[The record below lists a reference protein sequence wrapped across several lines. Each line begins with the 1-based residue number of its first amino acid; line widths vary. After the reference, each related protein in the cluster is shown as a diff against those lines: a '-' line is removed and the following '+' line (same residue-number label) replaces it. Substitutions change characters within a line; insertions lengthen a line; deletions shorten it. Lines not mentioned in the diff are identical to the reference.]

1 VIELFLEG
9 GGFSDRRVCRIPAE
23 NSRSSA
29 ISRYCGVPNATDT
42 SRIPRA
48 PLACRHRSPS
58 ACQRVESWLWAKRPS
73 IPGNDDTSTRLTSRF
88 NTRISEAVRI
98 AHGSSANFFSESDER
113 RWRPV
118 TVHAIFENIFM
129 PTTVHIPDP
138 LLKSVDRRAKALG
151 ISRNRL
157 VVRALE
163 QAVSVRADW
172 SPEFLQ
178 RLRTVDRE
186 TSTAVDE
193 LLTAVTQARR
203 SKEPRDL

>member
-1 VIELFLEG
+1 VRFDSGKG
-9 GGFSDRRVCRIPAE
+9 GQQRMPDLSIQDSNFRIVQNRAGILGQLLRKSD
-23 NSRSSA
+23 
-29 ISRYCGVPNATDT
+29 
-42 SRIPRA
+42 
-48 PLACRHRSPS
+48 
-58 ACQRVESWLWAKRPS
+58 
-73 IPGNDDTSTRLTSRF
+73 
-88 NTRISEAVRI
+88 VRC
-98 AHGSSANFFSESDER
+98 
-113 RWRPV
+113 WRPV

-163 QAVSVRADW
+163 HAVSVRADW

-193 LLTAVTQARR
+193 MLTAVAQARR
-203 SKEPRDL
+203 SREPRDL